1 MKFQQIQH
9 QFMAHI
15 QNPEHNPAPVDIED
29 RRLAIYRE
37 LFFNNVVGF
46 VSSAFPVLRTFYT
59 EQNWHSLVRQF
70 YANYVCH
77 SPYFIQ
83 ISEHFLQYL
92 QQQYQP
98 TATDPIFM
106 LELAHYEWSEL
117 YLATKQQTTVVKTLN
132 GDSVLTAPLQFS
144 ALALLLAY
152 PYPVHQ
158 ISQSFVPA
166 APAENQFYLL
176 YRDAEEHVKFV
187 LINQLTALLLQ
198 LLEQAPGLTANALF
212 LQLQQQLPQI
222 SQQQLQQGA
231 STILQQFAE
240 LGVIQAF
247 QMG

>member
-1 MKFQQIQH
+1 MKFQQIQQ

-15 QNPEHNPAPVDIED
+15 QDPKQNSAPVDIED
-29 RRLAIYRE
+29 RRLAVYRE

-59 EQNWHSLVRQF
+59 EQSWHSLVRQF

-117 YLATKQQTTVVKTLN
+117 YLATKQQPTAVKTLAA
-132 GDSVLTAPLQFS
+132 GAVLTTPLQFS

-158 ISQSFVPA
+158 ISQSFVST
-166 APAENQFYLL
+166 APAENQYYLL
-176 YRDAEEHVKFV
+176 YRDPEDQVKFV

-198 LLEQAPGLTANALF
+198 LIVQAPGLTAPALL

-222 SQQQLQQGA
+222 NQQQLQQGA